1 LPYQGDTPPPVSNS
15 APTTPAITAGTIAK
29 TVTVIPAVDLFLGM
43 VTIIAK
49 AGTGRFGH
57 PQPQLIAQALAQAV
71 RPTRWCE
78 ESRTLTVTVAAAGK
92 RHGVPR
98 QFRLNQENPPNHQD
112 QRRQED
118 RPTHEDRPRQEDPA

>member
-1 LPYQGDTPPPVSNS
+1 
-15 APTTPAITAGTIAK
+15 
-29 TVTVIPAVDLFLGM
+29 

-78 ESRTLTVTVAAAGK
+78 QSRTLTVTVAAAGQ
-92 RHGVPR
+92 RQGVPR
-98 QFRLNQENPPNHQD
+98 HFTLNQEDPPK
-112 QRRQED
+112 QED
-118 RPTHEDRPRQEDPA
+118 QPRQEDPA